1 MGGSIMLCGED
12 TTYILNESIANKF
25 RHIYDFNIFGFE
37 IIKIKS
43 SENIFSINIQGKHY
57 WNSINTI
64 CGITMDEDFIS
75 LKELEY
81 AYEEY
86 QKLIEKIVT
95 NKLCE
100 FSCEKIDYIIENLNL
115 DRINQID
122 IDNLIKYN
130 AIVDNYESTITN
142 IKEYP
147 PIGFNEIL
155 GFADLFKICHE
166 NNIVIRII

>member
-1 MGGSIMLCGED
+1 MGGSIMLCDED
-12 TTYILNESIANKF
+12 TNYILNESIANKF

-43 SENIFSINIQGKHY
+43 SENIFSISIQGNYY

-64 CGITMDEDFIS
+64 CGITMDEDFIC

-81 AYEEY
+81 AYKEY
-86 QKLIEKIVT
+86 QQLIEKIVT

-130 AIVDNYESTITN
+130 AIVDNYESTITD

-155 GFADLFKICHE
+155 GFADLLKICYE
-166 NNIVIRII
+166 NNIVIRIF